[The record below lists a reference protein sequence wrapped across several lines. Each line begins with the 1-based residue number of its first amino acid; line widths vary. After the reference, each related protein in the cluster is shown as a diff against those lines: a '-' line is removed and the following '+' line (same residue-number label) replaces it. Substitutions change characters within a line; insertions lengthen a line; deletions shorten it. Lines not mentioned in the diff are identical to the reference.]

1 MQQIFYCN
9 FLSFL
14 ERDTIKKLATDAMFK
29 LEHGVNDKSK
39 IKNRIPGLNEL
50 AELQSVKK
58 DDYMINKL
66 ARKKFRVSISL
77 VK

>member
-1 MQQIFYCN
+1 
-9 FLSFL
+9 
-14 ERDTIKKLATDAMFK
+14 MFK